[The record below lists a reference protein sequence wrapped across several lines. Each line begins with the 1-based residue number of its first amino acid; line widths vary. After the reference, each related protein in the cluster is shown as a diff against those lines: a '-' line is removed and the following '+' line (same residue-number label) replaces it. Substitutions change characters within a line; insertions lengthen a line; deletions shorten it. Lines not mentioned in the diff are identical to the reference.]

1 MKKEHKKI
9 YWYIVMIWGVLACI
23 SSVGYALS
31 FKQDIPLEQQPTATL
46 FWNFAY
52 WSCAILCVLAI
63 VFALCFALTQ
73 VGKGM
78 KEDWK
83 KQIGIIIAIVG
94 LVLIF
99 IVGYLLSSGTDIP
112 QALFDKTGSNY
123 SNSKLIGAGLYM
135 CYILFGGVVLT
146 IVYTA
151 IASKLK

>member
-1 MKKEHKKI
+1 
-9 YWYIVMIWGVLACI
+9 
-23 SSVGYALS
+23 
-31 FKQDIPLEQQPTATL
+31 
-46 FWNFAY
+46 
-52 WSCAILCVLAI
+52 
-63 VFALCFALTQ
+63 
-73 VGKGM
+73 M

-146 IVYTA
+146 ILYTA